1 MRDAPWCVSTRA
13 NKIRRATPIG
23 VALPFTRYEKM
34 IYLLLEE
41 IGHGKLSVAQF
52 RLRRI
57 NEKRIDLITHQTLN
71 LDFS

>member
-1 MRDAPWCVSTRA
+1 MNRVYTTT

-41 IGHGKLSVAQF
+41 IGHSELAIAQF

-57 NEKRIDLITHQTLN
+57 NEKRIDLIAHQTLN
-71 LDFS
+71 LDFPKPQA